1 MPPVP
6 RSTFRSSKP
15 AGFTLVELMVTV
27 AVLAILLAIA
37 TPSFTS
43 IINGN
48 RLASG
53 ANELV
58 ASLQLARSEAVK
70 RNRSVAICRS
80 TDGATCVAAAGAA
93 GDAWAGWITVVDAT
107 DELLRTNTAKQP
119 LQVSVSPGIRSN
131 VDRVVFR
138 ADGMARTAAGVLLE
152 AQFGV
157 CIPTTQPA
165 ENQRFVSIG
174 GGSRISVARND
185 AAGACPPP
193 ADN

>member
-1 MPPVP
+1 MPPEP
-6 RSTFRSSKP
+6 RFPRPSAVAP
-15 AGFTLVELMVTV
+15 GFTLVELMVTV

-58 ASLQLARSEAVK
+58 ASVQLARSEAVK

-80 TDGATCVAAAGAA
+80 TDGANCVLAAGAS
-93 GDAWAGWITVVDAT
+93 WEGWITVVDAT
-107 DELLRTNTAKQP
+107 DEVLRMNTVKPP
-119 LQVSVSPGIRSN
+119 LEVSASDAIGDN
-131 VDRVVFR
+131 TDRIVFR
-138 ADGMARTAAGVLLE
+138 PDGMARTAAGVLLE

-157 CIPTTQPA
+157 CIPTSLPA
-165 ENQRFVSIG
+165 ENQRLVSIVA
-174 GGSRISVARND
+174 GSRVSVDRNN
-185 AAGACPPP
+185 AAGACPQPS
-193 ADN
+193 DT